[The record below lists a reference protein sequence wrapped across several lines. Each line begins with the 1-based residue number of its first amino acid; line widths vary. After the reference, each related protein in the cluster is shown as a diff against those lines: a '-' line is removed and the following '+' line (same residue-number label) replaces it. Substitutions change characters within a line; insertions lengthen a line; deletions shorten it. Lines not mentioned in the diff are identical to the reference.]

1 MSSPAGTTSLNGL
14 INQVQA
20 HGAPSVAGSAS
31 SLFGNFSMATLVI
44 GIFAGLVGSAYFL
57 YGKKR
62 SEFPWL
68 FAGLALWVVPL
79 FITSAVWLSLS
90 CGALICAPIVV
101 TRYL

>member
-1 MSSPAGTTSLNGL
+1 MSTPAGMNSLNGL
-14 INQVQA
+14 INQVQSN
-20 HGAPSVAGSAS
+20 GAPSIAGSAS
-31 SLFGNFSMATLVI
+31 SMFGNFTMTTLVI

-79 FITSAVWLSLS
+79 FITSALWLSLS
-90 CGALICAPIVV
+90 CGALICAPILV